1 MLYGLLAVVLMA
13 MDQRGHYVPRIRGMV
28 EYLVE
33 PVYHVVDWPVSV
45 LRSAF
50 GRMQTHRSLREA
62 NEGLRRKLME
72 QQADLQRLQTL
83 VEENNRLRSLIEGAA
98 GQTFDFQFAELL
110 NVDLDPF
117 IHRVVIDRG
126 SADGVEPGQA
136 ILDGAGVMGQV
147 EDVRRHSSTVR
158 LISDPSH
165 GLPVQVNRT
174 GLRTIA
180 YGTGE
185 TGHLRLPNVPRQAD
199 VREGD
204 LVVTSGLG
212 DRFPSGYPVAT
223 VSLIRRQ
230 EGETFLQVE
239 ATPLAALD
247 RGREVL
253 LIRAVDILPAQTTA
267 PETSLAPATQTTS
280 EAAKE
285 EGAASEAPS
294 SEIPVTE
301 APVTETPV
309 TESETP

>member
-13 MDQRGHYVPRIRGMV
+13 MDQRGHYVPRIRNMV
-28 EYLVE
+28 ELLVE
-33 PVYHVVDWPVSV
+33 PVYHVVDWPVRV

-50 GRMQTHRSLREA
+50 GRMQSHRSLRDE
-62 NEGLRRKLME
+62 NDQLQRSLIQ
-72 QQADLQRLQTL
+72 QQADLLRLGTL
-83 VEENNRLRSLIEGAA
+83 LEENRRLRSLIEGAA
-98 GQTFDFQFAELL
+98 GQTFDYQFAELI

-117 IHRVVIDRG
+117 IHRVVINRG
-126 SADGVEPGQA
+126 ANEGVITGQA

-147 EDVRRHSSTVR
+147 EDVRRSSSVVR

-165 GLPVQVNRT
+165 GLPVQFNRT
-174 GLRTIA
+174 GLRTVA

-185 TGHLRLPNVPRQAD
+185 TGHLSLPNVPRQAD

-212 DRFPSGYPVAT
+212 NRFPSGYPVAT
-223 VSLIRRQ
+223 ISEVRRL

-253 LIRAVDILPAQTTA
+253 LIQ
-267 PETSLAPATQTTS
+267 
-280 EAAKE
+280 
-285 EGAASEAPS
+285 
-294 SEIPVTE
+294 VTE
-301 APVTETPV
+301 AEALVIPEVEPAPGDSEETVIPDDDSNPVETATQPGDQV
-309 TESETP
+309 ANDETATGDAEQ